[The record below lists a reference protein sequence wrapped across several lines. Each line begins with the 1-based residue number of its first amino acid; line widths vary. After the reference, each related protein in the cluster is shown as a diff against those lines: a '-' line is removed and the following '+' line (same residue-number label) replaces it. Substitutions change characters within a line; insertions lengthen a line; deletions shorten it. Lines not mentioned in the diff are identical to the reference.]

1 MEPAPLNI
9 CPRRVDI
16 WPRAATLKSPPRP
29 PRPNGSAAPEPDSG
43 SFSRRLSLSGSSPVE
58 KPKGRSA
65 MSSTV
70 LIVGAR
76 CAPRCHALSEPAR
89 RRCRPEQPEV
99 GRATNLG
106 GLTTPSSVSDVNRR
120 ILTLIV
126 ALIPIVV
133 FGVLLEVVTVPYVS
147 LGPGPAFDTLGE
159 NKKKPVVDIKGTQTH
174 PTTGQLD
181 MTTVSQRDD
190 LSVAEALTLW
200 LSGQEQLM
208 PRDLVY
214 PPGTSRD
221 DVDKA
226 NDADFKESEHN
237 AEFAALGYLKYP
249 AAVTVVTLNDPGPSV
264 GKLQAGDAI
273 QAVDGKPVATVEQF
287 TTYLKT
293 TKPGQNVAV
302 DFHRK
307 NAPPG
312 VAHITLGH
320 HPKGDYGFVGVS
332 VTDAPWASFA
342 VDFNLAN
349 VGGPSAGLMFSLAVI
364 DKLTTGNLAGSK
376 FVAGT
381 GTIKPDGEVGRIG
394 GILHKM
400 GAARDA
406 GATVFLV
413 PAENC
418 YEANSKQVPGLQ
430 LVKVDNLGGAVDALH
445 AVAAGGKPPSC

>member
-1 MEPAPLNI
+1 MS
-9 CPRRVDI
+9 
-16 WPRAATLKSPPRP
+16 TSPPSP
-29 PRPNGSAAPEPDSG
+29 PRPNGSADPEPESG
-43 SFSRRLSLSGSSPVE
+43 SFSRCSSRSGSSPE
-58 KPKGRSA
+58 ENPKGRSA
-65 MSSTV
+65 MPPTV
-70 LIVGAR
+70 PTGGAQR
-76 CAPRCHALSEPAR
+76 AIRRHALSEPA
-89 RRCRPEQPEV
+89 V
-99 GRATNLG
+99 KSA
-106 GLTTPSSVSDVNRR
+106 PSSVSDVNRR

-133 FGVLLEVVTVPYVS
+133 FGVLLAVVTVPYVS

-159 NKKKPVVDIKGTQTH
+159 VDGKQEVDIKGTPTH

-190 LSVAEALTLW
+190 LSLAEALTLW

-214 PPGTSRD
+214 PPGSSRE

-249 AAVTVVTLNDPGPSV
+249 EAVTVVTLTDPGPSV

-273 QAVDGKPVATVEQF
+273 KAVDGKPVATVEQF
-287 TTYLKT
+287 TSYLKT

-302 DFHRK
+302 DFQRK

-332 VTDAPWASFA
+332 VTDAPWAPFA

-364 DKLTTGNLAGSK
+364 DKLTTGNLVGSK

-394 GILHKM
+394 GILHKIN
-400 GAARDA
+400 AAHDA

-430 LVKVDNLGGAVDALH
+430 LVKVDNLGAAVDALH